1 MRNLARFAVL
11 VMLIGASCCACLAQ
25 SHTIAVVA
33 QPSRAADSGVVSLS
47 YPYSISTEPHFA
59 IFVEFPKADSI
70 RRIALGD
77 SNYFLAEA
85 DKTDP
90 HYAII
95 KQIEA
100 PTTKGKPPV
109 ATNMLVYMASGRV
122 VDITLK
128 AGKLADTAYSIEYA
142 LPTAQHKVDPVK
154 ADPPP
159 ISKQELAKK
168 LRDQE
173 RSELAEKMIGEV
185 EQTPKSEPGVTAGGL
200 DLRFYSV
207 KRLGL
212 LALVSFDVEN
222 TSPDVVDLEDPQIN
236 LVTANDNQKDRRK
249 APAKVEP
256 VEVIQSIVS
265 PKQIAPGARAACL
278 VEFNPPVHDSDQ
290 HVVISIS
297 NRAMADKPATYRIE

>member
-1 MRNLARFAVL
+1 MRSLARFAVL
-11 VMLIGASCCACLAQ
+11 AMLICVGCCACLAQ
-25 SHTIAVVA
+25 SHTIAAVT
-33 QPSRAADSGVVSLS
+33 QPPSADKGVVPLS

-100 PTTKGKPPV
+100 PTTRGKAPV
-109 ATNMLVYMASGRV
+109 ETNMLVYMASGRV

-142 LPTAQHKVDPVK
+142 LPIARPKVDPEK

-159 ISKQELAKK
+159 VSKEELENE

-173 RSELAEKMIGEV
+173 RSELAEKMIAEV
-185 EQTPKSEPGVTAGGL
+185 EKTPKSEPGVTAGGL
-200 DLRFYSV
+200 DLRFYGV

-222 TSPDVVDLEDPQIN
+222 TSSNVVDLEDPRIN
-236 LVTANDNQKDRRK
+236 LVTAAENPKDRRK
-249 APAKVEP
+249 APAKVDP
-256 VEVIQSIVS
+256 VEVIRSIVS
-265 PKQIAPGARAACL
+265 PKQLAPGARAMCL

-290 HVVISIS
+290 HVVLSIS
-297 NRAMADKPATYRIE
+297 NRAMADEPAKYRLE

>member
-1 MRNLARFAVL
+1 MRNPARFAVL
-11 VMLIGASCCACLAQ
+11 VMLVSAGCCACLAQ
-25 SHTIAVVA
+25 SHTIAAVT
-33 QPSRAADSGVVSLS
+33 QPSRADTGAVPLS

-109 ATNMLVYMASGRV
+109 ETNMLVYMASGRV

-128 AGKLADTAYSIEYA
+128 AGKLQDTAYSIDYA
-142 LPTAQHKVDPVK
+142 LPIARRKVDPAKV
-154 ADPPP
+154 DPPP
-159 ISKQELAKK
+159 ISKQELENE

-173 RSELAEKMIGEV
+173 RSELAEKMIAEV
-185 EQTPKSEPGVTAGGL
+185 VKTSKSDAGVIAGGL

-222 TSPDVVDLEDPQIN
+222 TSSGIIDLEDPQIN
-236 LVTANDNQKDRRK
+236 LVTADDNPKDRKK
-249 APAKVEP
+249 APAKVDP
-256 VEVIQSIVS
+256 VEVIRSIVS
-265 PKQIAPGARAACL
+265 PKQLAPGARATCL
-278 VEFNPPVHDSDQ
+278 VEFNPPIHDSDQ
-290 HVVISIS
+290 HVVLSIS
-297 NRAMADKPATYRIE
+297 NRAMADKPAKYRLE